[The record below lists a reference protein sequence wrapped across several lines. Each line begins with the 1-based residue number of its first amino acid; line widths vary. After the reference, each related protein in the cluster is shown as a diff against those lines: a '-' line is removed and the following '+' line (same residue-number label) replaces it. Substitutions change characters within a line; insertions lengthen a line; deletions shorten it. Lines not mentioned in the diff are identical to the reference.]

1 MTKKT
6 KRNLW
11 IFFKWFFGII
21 FFNALNTASWWIVIS
36 NFLIGRDSYLQQ
48 KPNGEV
54 VKKVESLFW
63 DYDWSEKAILILFA
77 IIGAVVSLILL
88 KYVINYAATTKEKK
102 VINIERDE
110 TSEKLQKYIEKIEKM
125 NKVNSTDSLKK
136 IDKITEELEDD

>member
-11 IFFKWFFGII
+11 IFFKWFFGFI

-36 NFLIGRDSYLQQ
+36 NFLIGRNSYLQQ

-77 IIGAVVSLILL
+77 IVGAILSVVLL
-88 KYVINYAATTKEKK
+88 KMIVGYIADTKEKK
-102 VINIERDE
+102 VVNIERDE
-110 TSEKLQKYIEKIEKM
+110 TSERLLKYIEKVEKT
-125 NKVNSTDSLKK
+125 NQVNSTDSLKK
-136 IDKITEELEDD
+136 IDKITEELENE